1 MTSEHELALAA
12 VSGIRCGRA
21 FLAILVS
28 PGRVFGNFGVEIDGH
43 SRRGLFWLP
52 LVGRFGV
59 NRIFGRVYA
68 RKLRDFCFFSLF
80 WGDFV
85 VFCFNWRR
93 IIDFS
98 WSRGAGSCL

>member
-1 MTSEHELALAA
+1 M
-12 VSGIRCGRA
+12 V
-21 FLAILVS
+21 ILVP

-43 SRRGLFWLP
+43 SRRGY
-52 LVGRFGV
+52 FGCRWSGV
-59 NRIFGRVYA
+59 SELTVFLAVFMPESCVIFV
-68 RKLRDFCFFSLF
+68 FFSLF